1 VASSEDRNELGAR
14 KLAEGLVRYQPIKLA
29 PPSTEKLLSKDDLR
43 NLCADWVK
51 KLTRK
56 IFMGRSLKKPPFIDA
71 NLLNKIQKVNKKGG
85 ASQKEIIQTWSRS
98 STILPIMLGL
108 TFNVY
113 NGRTF
118 LPVFITD
125 QMVGHKLGEFSPT
138 RTFKGHVK
146 TDKKGRR

>member
-1 VASSEDRNELGAR
+1 
-14 KLAEGLVRYQPIKLA
+14 
-29 PPSTEKLLSKDDLR
+29 
-43 NLCADWVK
+43 
-51 KLTRK
+51 
-56 IFMGRSLKKPPFIDA
+56 MGRSLKKPPFIDS

-85 ASQKEIIQTWSRS
+85 AGQKEIIQTWSRS

-118 LPVFITD
+118 LPVFVTD